1 MSLLRTTPEIILAL
15 ESDKYNIICGESKE
29 IKTILVQT
37 ITREIEGN
45 TLEFW
50 ALKNLVVHEPFQRQG
65 IFKQIIVS
73 MERSGRNVMAYNII
87 NPLVEDYLESLG
99 YIGIRVLE
107 HQELI
112 TSYYKLFG

>member
-1 MSLLRTTPEIILAL
+1 M
-15 ESDKYNIICGESKE
+15 G
-29 IKTILVQT
+29 
-37 ITREIEGN
+37 
-45 TLEFW
+45 
-50 ALKNLVVHEPFQRQG
+50 
-65 IFKQIIVS
+65 
-73 MERSGRNVMAYNII
+73 RSGRNVMAYNII